1 MAGKLTTHA
10 LDTMHGCGAAGLTV
24 EVRRVSEPE
33 QGYPSVVLDAGGR
46 GVLLEDGLE
55 RGVYDLVFHAA
66 DYFRAKGVDL
76 PDPPFLDTV
85 SIRFGVSDPES
96 HHHVPLLVSPYAY
109 STYRGG

>member
-24 EVRRVSEPE
+24 EVRRVSVPE

-55 RGVYDLVFHAA
+55 DGV
-66 DYFRAKGVDL
+66 
-76 PDPPFLDTV
+76 
-85 SIRFGVSDPES
+85 
-96 HHHVPLLVSPYAY
+96 
-109 STYRGG
+109 